1 MTPNQIDMSGYNNQY
16 IDSSPGTEYS
26 TLSVSPPNSGIQNVI
41 LDNEVMYPSKMIG
54 RLSNASEMGS
64 ISTNYIN
71 LPNKDN
77 ITRNMEIRMHAP
89 TSTISSECTYPDLSS
104 VDYDIPRQIMEGH
117 LPRKGSLPLTI
128 NKKVSSSVDDLIYY
142 TICLIMNIFNFPPS

>member
-71 LPNKDN
+71 LPSKDN
-77 ITRNMEIRMHAP
+77 ITRNMEIGMYAP
-89 TSTISSECTYPDLSS
+89 TSTYPDLSS

-128 NKKVSSSVDDLIYY
+128 NKKVNFKIYNLIYY
-142 TICLIMNIFNFPPS
+142 TICLIYLIFHQVKS

>member
-41 LDNEVMYPSKMIG
+41 IDNDVMYPSKMIG

-64 ISTNYIN
+64 ISTNYVN

-128 NKKVSSSVDDLIYY
+128 NKNVRFSINDLIY
-142 TICLIMNIFNFPPS
+142 CPIMNIYNFRLS

>member
-54 RLSNASEMGS
+54 RLSHASEMGS

-128 NKKVSSSVDDLIYY
+128 NKKVKFNICNLIYY
-142 TICLIMNIFNFPPS
+142 TNFH

>member
-26 TLSVSPPNSGIQNVI
+26 TLSISPPNSGIQNVI

-77 ITRNMEIRMHAP
+77 ITRNMEIGMHAP
-89 TSTISSECTYPDLSS
+89 TSTYPDLSS

-128 NKKVSSSVDDLIYY
+128 NKKVKLYVYDLIYY
-142 TICLIMNIFNFPPS
+142 TISLIYFIFGQLKS